1 MAACVVRGL
10 TAEVASRM
18 SPPRMSNPRRAPA
31 AVPTSTA
38 VGVARPSAQGQAV
51 TSTLQAICALRMRE
65 LARVEPAAA
74 AAGPVPAAAATV
86 APPALTQAAQAAAA
100 AAAAP
105 LVGPRRTWRKD
116 RGIQGRR

>member
-1 MAACVVRGL
+1 MAACIVQGL

-74 AAGPVPAAAATV
+74 AAGPVPAAAAATV

-105 LVGPRRTWRKD
+105 LVGPRRTWMED
-116 RGIQGRR
+116 RG